1 MSCSSYIVVYI
12 ALFSLF
18 RSDGHNT
25 DLVQAGVYRYVRHPM
40 YTGVIWSLLK
50 YANELNLS
58 FLLSIQSVGHLLVSC
73 VTSLYVILAVR
84 YFEEPALVKS
94 MSTILEIQCC
104 LVEYVIAC

>member
-1 MSCSSYIVVYI
+1 
-12 ALFSLF
+12 
-18 RSDGHNT
+18 
-25 DLVQAGVYRYVRHPM
+25 M

-50 YANELNLS
+50 YANEQNLS

-94 MSTILEIQCC
+94 MSAILEIHAVLFGRICNC
-104 LVEYVIAC
+104 MV